1 MKNIPY
7 ITNSKEIRILLEKN
21 GYTPLSF
28 FQGKQFVFPII
39 STWGNKFGEWQEK
52 NYSTT
57 DNILDKDYF
66 NSKESS
72 SLEFV
77 KWIENNGN

>member
-21 GYTPLSF
+21 NYTPLSF

-39 STWGNKFGEWQEK
+39 STWANKFGQWQEK

-57 DNILDKDYF
+57 DNILDKDYL
-66 NSKESS
+66 NSQESS
-72 SLEFV
+72 FLEFA

>member
-21 GYTPLSF
+21 GYTSLSF

-39 STWGNKFGEWQEK
+39 STWGNKFGKWKEK
-52 NYSTT
+52 DYSTT
-57 DNILDKDYF
+57 DNILNKSYL

-72 SLEFV
+72 FSEFIE
-77 KWIENNGN
+77 WIENHGN

>member
-21 GYTPLSF
+21 GYTSLSF

-39 STWGNKFGEWQEK
+39 STWGNKFGEWKEK

-57 DNILDKDYF
+57 DNPLNKKYL
-66 NSKESS
+66 NKKESS
-72 SLEFV
+72 FLEFI
-77 KWIENNGN
+77 KWIETHGN

>member
-21 GYTPLSF
+21 GYTSLSF
-28 FQGKQFVFPII
+28 YQGKQFVFPII
-39 STWGNKFGEWQEK
+39 STWGNKFGEWKEK
-52 NYSTT
+52 DYSTT
-57 DNILDKDYF
+57 DNILNKSYL

-72 SLEFV
+72 FSEFIE
-77 KWIENNGN
+77 WIENHGN

>member
-21 GYTPLSF
+21 GYTSLSF

-57 DNILDKDYF
+57 DNILDKSYL

-72 SLEFV
+72 FSEFIE
-77 KWIENNGN
+77 WIENHGN

>member
-57 DNILDKDYF
+57 DNILDKDYL

-72 SLEFV
+72 FSEFIE
-77 KWIENNGN
+77 WIENHGN

>member
-21 GYTPLSF
+21 GYTSLSF

-39 STWGNKFGEWQEK
+39 STWGNKFGEWKEK
-52 NYSTT
+52 DYSTT

-72 SLEFV
+72 FLEFIE
-77 KWIENNGN
+77 WIENHGN

>member
-21 GYTPLSF
+21 GYTSLSF

-39 STWGNKFGEWQEK
+39 STWGNKFGEWKEK
-52 NYSTT
+52 DYSTT
-57 DNILDKDYF
+57 DNILNKSYL

-72 SLEFV
+72 FSEFIE
-77 KWIENNGN
+77 WIENHGN

>member
-21 GYTPLSF
+21 GYTSLSF
-28 FQGKQFVFPII
+28 FQGKQFAFPII
-39 STWGNKFGEWQEK
+39 STWGNKFGEWKEK
-52 NYSTT
+52 DYSTT
-57 DNILDKDYF
+57 DNILNKSYL

-72 SLEFV
+72 FSEFIE
-77 KWIENNGN
+77 WIENHGN

>member
-57 DNILDKDYF
+57 DNILDKDYL
-66 NSKESS
+66 NSKEASF
-72 SLEFV
+72 LEFV
-77 KWIENNGN
+77 KWIKNNGN